1 MTRALQSASPHQQ
14 PRPAPPPFLIALLL
28 VLTASGAHADG
39 DRSRQGDV
47 DPSALFIGR
56 VDVSVVNVE
65 VFVSDRAGN
74 PVSGLN
80 REDFLLLKDGEPVE
94 ISNFYAAERPAHLE
108 ESLRALASAER
119 RSNDQEAFLPSDRQL
134 NLVVYVDH
142 ANLRPNNRKR
152 VLDDLR
158 GFLTERAGQG
168 DNVMLVGYSSSVQV
182 EQPFTRDVT
191 RILDGLDRLGKAATR
206 RQIDDLERRRI
217 LARVAE
223 SAQDTVNRDPL
234 SRPIDGIQTAYG
246 SIRNY
251 VLERRS
257 ELRLTTKALRDT
269 LRSLAGLP
277 GRKALIYVSDGLPA
291 RPGEE
296 LYQAMADLFS
306 AGGGSGEAVLDP
318 TLEAL
323 RDDQGQVF
331 NELIREANAQQVT
344 FYPVDARGPR
354 GEGRLSSEF
363 GNQSAGPAGN
373 VALAALAEASLQE
386 PLIAMASATGGRSI
400 LNTFAFDAALGKAG
414 LAFDSFYSLGFTLP
428 EGGDGAFHAL
438 EVIVRHP
445 DYKVRHRSGFQ
456 DKPEAER
463 VGDRTLSSL
472 FLEANDN
479 PLGIGLTFGEP
490 AKKKGNFEL
499 PILVR
504 IPFRELTLVPQGEQ
518 QQGRLQ
524 IFLAVRDEEGRVSAL
539 HQQPY
544 PVSLTR
550 AQAQQA
556 KNQDI
561 GYSAQLAVRPG
572 TATVA
577 VGVWDEVSG
586 IKAFVQERVL
596 VGNRRLDGGG
606 RRRGARP

>member
-1 MTRALQSASPHQQ
+1 MTRAIPSASPHRAS
-14 PRPAPPPFLIALLL
+14 RPTPLSLLILLLL
-28 VLTASGAHADG
+28 VPTPAPTRADTGQAG
-39 DRSRQGDV
+39 DI

-65 VFVSDRAGN
+65 VFVSDPDGN
-74 PVSGLN
+74 PVTGLSQ
-80 REDFLLLKDGEPVE
+80 EDFLLLKDGEPVE
-94 ISNFYAAERPAHLE
+94 ISNFYAAERPSRLE
-108 ESLRALASAER
+108 ENLRALDVPARQQTGAEA
-119 RSNDQEAFLPSDRQL
+119 AFLPNDRQL

-142 ANLRPNNRKR
+142 ANLRPHNRKR

-168 DNVMLVGYSSSVQV
+168 DNVMLVGFSNSVQI
-182 EQPFTRDVT
+182 EQPFTRDPT
-191 RILDGLDRLGKAATR
+191 RILDALDRLGKAATR

-223 SAQDTVNRDPL
+223 AAQDTVSRNPT

-246 SIRNY
+246 SIRSY

-306 AGGGSGEAVLDP
+306 AGGGTGEPVLDP

-323 RDDQGQVF
+323 RDDQGQLF

-363 GNQSAGPAGN
+363 GNQAGGPAGN
-373 VALAALAEASLQE
+373 VALAAVAEAGFQE
-386 PLIAMASATGGRSI
+386 PLIAMAVATGGRSI
-400 LNTFAFDAALGKAG
+400 LNTFAFESALGQTG
-414 LAFDSFYSLGFTLP
+414 RAFDSFYSLGFTLL
-428 EGGDGAFHAL
+428 EGGDGAFHTL
-438 EVIVRHP
+438 DVVVRHP
-445 DYKVRHRSGFQ
+445 DYKVRHRTGFQ
-456 DKPEAER
+456 DKPEIER
-463 VGDRTLSSL
+463 VADRTLSSL
-472 FLEANDN
+472 FLEATDN
-479 PLGIGLTFGEP
+479 PLGIGLSFGNP
-490 AKKKGNFEL
+490 AKKKGNYEL
-499 PILVR
+499 PILIR
-504 IPFRELTLVPQGEQ
+504 IPFRELTLIPQGDQ

-524 IFLAVRDEEGRVSAL
+524 IFLAVRDEEGRVSSL

-544 PVSLTR
+544 PLSLTR

-556 KNQDI
+556 KDQDI

-577 VGVWDEVSG
+577 VGVWDELSG
-586 IKAFVQERVL
+586 VKAFVQERVL
-596 VGNRRLDGGG
+596 VGNRRLDGGN
-606 RRRGARP
+606 RRRGTRP